1 MLDPAEPRRVLE
13 SPPMDQEKKETAVKQ
28 SGPHQPPPVASV
40 IHRVCIQCNNMFTVD
55 AKNFEAKQCPACH
68 KG

>member
-1 MLDPAEPRRVLE
+1 VLE
-13 SPPMDQEKKETAVKQ
+13 FPPMDQEKKADPA
-28 SGPHQPPPVASV
+28 SHAAPHHPPPGAAL

-55 AKNFEAKQCPACH
+55 AANFEAKQCPACH